1 MRNPSGNGR
10 TTKVCTSKPPRWITA
25 DNAGSGAAL
34 VDVEVLGA
42 LPLVGELGGVK
53 NEGVVDVELPACA
66 VAIDRELGVVL
77 PAAVEKVLELLLLLL
92 AAELGDEMIGGEA
105 VSLVEL
111 DEDILSLRAGIAK

>member
-25 DNAGSGAAL
+25 DDAGSGAAL

-77 PAAVEKVLELLLLLL
+77 PAAVKKILKLLLLLL
-92 AAELGDEMIGGEA
+92 TTKLKNEIINDETI
-105 VSLVEL
+105 SLVEL
-111 DEDILSLRAGIAK
+111 NENILSLRTKITK